1 MLTLILTI
9 LLFSVMVIPHEF
21 GHFAAAK
28 LSGIQVNEFSVG
40 MGPKL
45 YQKQGIET
53 KYSIRLL
60 PIGGFCAME
69 GEDEESDNPRAF
81 NNTTT
86 LRKIFILASGAMMNI
101 VVALLLMIISVQ
113 IIGMPTNTIGKV
125 KKGSPA
131 ELAGIIAED
140 KIVSIDDS
148 RVNSW
153 EDVIKTMDGRDKD
166 KEDVTVKIDREGE
179 DKTFIVKPEIKDG
192 RSLIGITTKPGHNAL
207 KAVKYG
213 SKATWNINKEMYL
226 GLYQMITGKVN
237 FKKNVAGPVGII
249 TLVGQSS
256 KQGALSFIYLAV
268 IISINLAIINM
279 LPFPALDGGRILFTL
294 IRKITGNAISD
305 ELEGR
310 IHLAGFILLI
320 ALLIFVTWNDIVRL
334 IG

>member
-45 YQKQGIET
+45 FQKQGVET
-53 KYSIRLL
+53 KYSVRLF

-69 GEDEESDNPRAF
+69 GEDEESENPRAF
-81 NNTTT
+81 NNATTV
-86 LRKIFILASGAMMNI
+86 RKIIVLASGAFMNI
-101 VVALLLMIISVQ
+101 VVALLLMIITVQ
-113 IIGMPTNTIGKV
+113 IIGMPTNTIGQV
-125 KKGSPA
+125 QKGSPA
-131 ELAGIIAED
+131 ELAGIRSGDKVIA
-140 KIVSIDDS
+140 IDDS

-153 EDVIKTMDGRDKD
+153 EDIIKTMNDRDGNRS
-166 KEDVTVKIDREGE
+166 EVTIKIKREGA
-179 DKTFIVKPEIKDG
+179 DKTFIVAPENKDG
-192 RSLIGITTKPGHNAL
+192 RSLIGITTKPGHNAI
-207 KAVKYG
+207 KAVSYG
-213 SKATWNINKEMYL
+213 SKATWNINKSMYV
-226 GLYQMITGKVN
+226 GLYKMITGKVN
-237 FKKNVAGPVGII
+237 FKKNLAGPVGII

-268 IISINLAIINM
+268 IISINLAVINM

-310 IHLAGFILLI
+310 IHLAGFVLLI
-320 ALLIFVTWNDIVRL
+320 ALLIFVTWNDIARL
-334 IG
+334 LG